1 MIKFFRHIRRSLI
14 NQMGKPA
21 SPAGRYIKYAIGE
34 ILLVVIGILIALQV
48 NNWNESR
55 KENQEEISN
64 LKSLKSE
71 LEVSLEELKSDYNAT
86 KLFHNSTLKIQSW
99 MRNKTMFSDSMSR
112 DFFLSYQIANFYP
125 KTSTYETFK
134 NGNLELIK
142 SDSLKILITDIYE
155 AGYKRLESKN
165 NTTGNGVMKNY
176 VRNHFRVTS
185 TAKPDDNFRILRDSY
200 SATPND
206 YTKLLD
212 DPKYETLIS
221 ESIFLRRIHIRDFEF
236 TIKSVEE
243 GILKIDNYLKI
254 KL

>member
-1 MIKFFRHIRRSLI
+1 MIKFFRKIRQKLLSENKFSKYLI
-14 NQMGKPA
+14 
-21 SPAGRYIKYAIGE
+21 YAIGE
-34 ILLVVIGILIALQV
+34 IVLVVIGILIALGI

-71 LEVSLEELKSDYNAT
+71 LEVSLEELKSDYHGT

-99 MRNKTMFSDSMSR
+99 MRNKTIYSDSMPR

-165 NTTGNGVMKNY
+165 NTSGNGVMKDY
-176 VRNHFRVTS
+176 YRNHFRVIS
-185 TAKPDDNFRILRDSY
+185 TAKPDDNLRMLRDSY
-200 SATPND
+200 SARPND
-206 YTKLLD
+206 YTKLMD

-221 ESIFLRRIHIRDFEF
+221 ESIMLRRVKIRDFEF
-236 TIKSVEE
+236 TIKIVEE
-243 GILKIDNYLKI
+243 GILKIDNYLKM
-254 KL
+254 K